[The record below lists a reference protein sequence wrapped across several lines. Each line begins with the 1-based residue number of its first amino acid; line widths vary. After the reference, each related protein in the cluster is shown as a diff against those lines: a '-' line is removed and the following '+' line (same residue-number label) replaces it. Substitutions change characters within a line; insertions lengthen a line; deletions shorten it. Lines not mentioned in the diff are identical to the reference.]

1 MQAMSKLSSSV
12 ASVMRALVAPL
23 ARAFILRRLWF
34 DNKISFALKEN
45 PFNVVLTIIIVV
57 LGLSAV
63 LITPMLPLFALGM
76 IAVFLPLDRNATTK
90 CVMMGGLSTAL
101 GAFTFV
107 DLPLSQIASMRLG
120 GSPFT
125 TVSLPTLDP
134 NMIFVI
140 AAIAILSLGLKIELT
155 PVQRNVLSVL
165 INLHGQER
173 QAVKGKEIA
182 ELLGRHPGTIRNQMQ
197 SLRDLNLVEAVTGP
211 KGGYKAMST
220 AYEVLRLDEKEDGD
234 EAVVPVIRN
243 GVLVKG
249 ATSSE
254 IIFNNLMHSNHCGA
268 VIRII
273 GNIRNFDIGDD
284 IEVGPTPVNKLYIRG
299 KVVGLDNI
307 TSGLVLNVTG
317 IISIPRLSVKKVA
330 RRVVRISPKA
340 SLREASRILVTNGV
354 QVALVDDRSPGLIN
368 LVDITMAVAEG
379 RTDLEVREVMT
390 RSFLTINSEEQIF
403 EAIKMLG
410 KTGATQLVVLD
421 NGVLWGIITP
431 RNLIEAL
438 TLT

>member
-1 MQAMSKLSSSV
+1 MQAMSELGSSV

-34 DNKISFALKEN
+34 DNKISSELKEN
-45 PFNVVLTIIIVV
+45 PFNVVLTAIIVV

-76 IAVFLPLDRNATTK
+76 MAVFLPLDRNATTK

-125 TVSLPTLDP
+125 TSSLPTLDP

-140 AAIAILSLGLKIELT
+140 AAIGILSLGLKIELT

-254 IIFNNLMHSNHCGA
+254 IIFNNIMHPNHCGA

-284 IEVGPTPVNKLYIRG
+284 VEVGPTPVNKIYIRG

-317 IISIPRLSVKKVA
+317 IISIPRLPVKKVA